1 MADNPANDPFTRA
14 FDAIQSA
21 CANHAPLAAL
31 VKADDRINL
40 RVINEVPR
48 KESEDDGDWP
58 EQFLKITG
66 FNGDL
71 FEASSLSCKFS
82 ATYSMQISSGIMT
95 VEGVCRVWWETIRAL
110 YFAGPHLGLSP
121 LVQRYSVHRAS
132 PVRLGEY
139 VGTEQWYTVLNI
151 SVFFAMGKDTL
162 AAYPAQTLTT

>member
-58 EQFLKITG
+58 EQFLKIDAAMLQNARRVTVRAG
-66 FNGDL
+66 
-71 FEASSLSCKFS
+71 EVA
-82 ATYSMQISSGIMT
+82 QIDF
-95 VEGVCRVWWETIRAL
+95 RR
-110 YFAGPHLGLSP
+110 
-121 LVQRYSVHRAS
+121 
-132 PVRLGEY
+132 
-139 VGTEQWYTVLNI
+139 
-151 SVFFAMGKDTL
+151 
-162 AAYPAQTLTT
+162 PAP